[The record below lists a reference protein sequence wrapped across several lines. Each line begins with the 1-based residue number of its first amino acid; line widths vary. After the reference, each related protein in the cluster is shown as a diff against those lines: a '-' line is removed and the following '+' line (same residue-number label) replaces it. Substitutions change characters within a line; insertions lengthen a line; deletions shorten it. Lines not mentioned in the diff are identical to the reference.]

1 MRMEE
6 PEIKRRYSK
15 NKLGGRID
23 QDVYPLERD
32 DQFLN
37 LGMEG

>member
-15 NKLGGRID
+15 NKPGRRID
-23 QDVYPLERD
+23 RDVYPLERD